1 MRRSPSIVPGIDQ
14 DVYLVLDDF
23 GRLGC
28 AWRETNVQ
36 DTDLEAVIDD
46 LLEGQ
51 YSNPVRIISFN
62 TAEGWSRDVSEDLA
76 QELRQ
81 RCAEQMRELPVSVQ
95 EFVERRTGEACTN
108 ESQTPLSRHSRKSS
122 WGNTQGD
129 VTLSRQLAKS
139 EQVGPSGPGGEAG
152 IGGAA
157 PEDITNSDI
166 EARLENYLEETGYRE
181 RMLQYAPI
189 VGWAGA
195 ILIVA
200 LIVLLIEHLQNSPLL
215 ISN

>member
-62 TAEGWSRDVSEDLA
+62 TAEGWSRDVSEDVA

-108 ESQTPLSRHSRKSS
+108 ESQTPLSRLSRQSS

-139 EQVGPSGPGGEAG
+139 EQVGPSDPGGEAD

-157 PEDITNSDI
+157 PEDNTNSDI